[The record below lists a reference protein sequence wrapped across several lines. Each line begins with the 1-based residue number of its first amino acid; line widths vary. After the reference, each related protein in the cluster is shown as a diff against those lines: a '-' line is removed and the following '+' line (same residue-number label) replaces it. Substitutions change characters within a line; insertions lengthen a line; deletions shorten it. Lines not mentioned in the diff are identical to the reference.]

1 MSTGRDTISYWIW
14 LKGPFT
20 LLSHY
25 NKYWYQQKE
34 VTASL
39 SLLFVYETCYYSYF
53 RLLAGETIPSIVT
66 L

>member
-14 LKGPFT
+14 LKGPLT

-25 NKYWYQQKE
+25 YKYWYQQKE
-34 VTASL
+34 VTDWL
-39 SLLFVYETCYYSYF
+39 SLLLVYETYCYSYF
-53 RLLAGETIPSIVT
+53 KLLAGETIPSIVT